1 MSNVATPGYRKRTGY
16 QAGLLG
22 GFTMIAA
29 AFLVIGDIAT
39 RDAIEQRRA
48 EDLLESLGQVIPSA
62 IHDNDLLAHPLSL
75 PLASGETTTVYRALK
90 GHQVTGVAYPVT
102 GKGYAGPIELILGL
116 NARGEILGARVLAH
130 AETPGL
136 GDKIEVDRDDWILGF
151 EGLSLGNPPAQRWA
165 VKKDGGDFDQFS
177 GATITPRAVIGALK
191 EGLEFFRAHKDT
203 LIASA
208 VIQETPIE
216 GAALH
221 GNHGGR
227 P

>member
-48 EDLLESLGQVIPSA
+48 EDLLESLAQVIPST
-62 IHDNDLLAHPLSL
+62 IHDNDLLVHPLSL

-116 NARGEILGARVLAH
+116 NARGEILGARVLTH

-136 GDKIEVDRDDWILGF
+136 GDKIEVGRDDWILGF
-151 EGLSLGNPPAQRWA
+151 EGLSLGNPPAERWA

-191 EGLEFFRAHKDT
+191 EGLEFFQAYKDT
-203 LIASA
+203 LMASA

-216 GAALH
+216 GAASPRS
-221 GNHGGR
+221 HGGR